1 MKTKIEEAKYLKY
14 QLENNKKE
22 VQYCLGKTQLEDG
35 IFVSDPTKDKHNFKF
50 STMQHHSSKP
60 IYLDAYYGYFGN
72 SNVSFLDN
80 DFYIRCIAEAINKFL
95 PQIREETEKI
105 MEHKYYEALLEAKSE
120 ADEILKTVE
129 ELGLKSGLG
138 G

>member
-1 MKTKIEEAKYLKY
+1 METKIEKAKNLKY
-14 QLENNKKE
+14 QLDDNKKN
-22 VQYCLGKTQLEDG
+22 VQYCLGKKQLEDG
-35 IFVSDPTKDKHNFKF
+35 TFVYDSRNDKHDFRF
-50 STMQHHSSKP
+50 STTQHHSSKP

-105 MEHKYYEALLEAKSE
+105 MEQKYNETLLEAKGE
-120 ADEILKTVE
+120 AEEILKTIE
-129 ELGLKSGLG
+129 ELGLN
-138 G
+138 